1 MSDAKY
7 YPILH
12 LKSNC
17 KMPIHTVHKLSIRLV
32 QTVPLMKIA
41 RPTSNKNQLSC
52 AKCNLKRYF

>member
-17 KMPIHTVHKLSIRLV
+17 KRPIVNVHKLSRRLV
-32 QTVPLMKIA
+32 QTVNLMKIS
-41 RPTSNKNQLSC
+41 RPTSNENPLSC
-52 AKCNLKRYF
+52 T